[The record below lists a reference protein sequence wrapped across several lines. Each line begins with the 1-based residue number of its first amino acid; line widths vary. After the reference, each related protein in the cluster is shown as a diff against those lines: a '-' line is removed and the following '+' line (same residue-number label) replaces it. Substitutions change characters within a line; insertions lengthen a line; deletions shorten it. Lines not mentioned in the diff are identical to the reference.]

1 MECKNVNDIINDIR
15 CLNNEK
21 IHYKSR
27 LSLAESVIAKC
38 YKTGISKDSHKLITE
53 YYNEFL
59 KEKEK

>member
-1 MECKNVNDIINDIR
+1 MERKNVNDIINDIT

-27 LSLAESVIAKC
+27 LSLAESIIAKC

-53 YYNEFL
+53 YYKQYL

>member
-1 MECKNVNDIINDIR
+1 MERKNVNDIINDIT

-27 LSLAESVIAKC
+27 LSLAESIIAKC
-38 YKTGISKDSHKLITE
+38 YKTGVSKDSHKLITE
-53 YYNEFL
+53 YYKQYL